1 MKSWQPIS
9 NGGKFYVQLTGA
21 RTLHEDSRGRP
32 IHYRSIEGARKAADE
47 LNRAMSQAAAILSAA
62 ILSRRAHSAKRAI
75 DRIDGDTTD
84 NRLENLRAVRA
95 AEPGP
100 AAAERRPTV

>member
-32 IHYRSIEGARKAADE
+32 VHYRSIENARKAADG
-47 LNRAMSQAAAILSAA
+47 LNRAMSQAAAILF
-62 ILSRRAHSAKRAI
+62 RRAHSAKRVI
-75 DRIDGDTTD
+75 DHINGDTTD
-84 NRLENLRAVRA
+84 NRLENLRAIRA
-95 AEPGP
+95 SEKQAT
-100 AAAERRPTV
+100 A

>member
-32 IHYRSIEGARKAADE
+32 VHYRSIENARKAADG

-62 ILSRRAHSAKRAI
+62 ILFRRAHSAKRVI
-75 DRIDGDTTD
+75 DHINGDTTD
-84 NRLENLRAVRA
+84 NRLENLRAIRA
-95 AEPGP
+95 SEKQAT
-100 AAAERRPTV
+100 A